1 MKRLIAGFLS
11 VCVAVSLLMT
21 GCSSGGTDNTAQT
34 DGPVT
39 ITIWHDKEDEVAQA
53 LQTELDTLAPDI
65 VVKLEKKDGLTDSLK
80 MVGNDPNSAPD
91 MYFFA
96 HDKIGV
102 YAEMGILAPITDFV
116 DKSTL
121 DQYIPMTIEA
131 ATYKGE
137 VYQLPIYFETL
148 LYMYNRRYMSDDE
161 VPSTTEE
168 LYKYMQENTK
178 GGHYGFVEQHSTAYY
193 AAGWLHAFG
202 GYILNENGEPGLDD
216 ENTIKAL
223 EYHKKF
229 VELMPTEGEYSTVN
243 TLFREGKAHSTIG
256 GPWLVPTARESG
268 IDLGIAPMPTVDET
282 GNKIAPY
289 SGVQGIHVLKVAAER
304 KHDAIAKVLQV
315 LTNDSVGIAMA
326 KASGCAPAKQSC
338 YEPFRAYAAGE
349 EETVDGTRWRLLSIP
364 EQNRPKLEFHS
375 RKNLKAVV
383 ENPILRHKLG
393 KFLDQHFNW
402 YNYERI
408 VLTDDYLPYSFFFEG
423 YMVQGAKTC
432 GGVILHGE
440 ENIQTAKYGI
450 HT

>member
-65 VVKLEKKDGLTDSLK
+65 VVKLEKKDGLNDSLK
-80 MVGNDPNSAPD
+80 MVGNDQNSAPD

-102 YAEMGILAPITDFV
+102 YAEMGILAPITDFI

-137 VYQLPIYFETL
+137 VYQLPLYFETL

-338 YEPFRAYAAGE
+338 YDDPAISGDDMVMAMYDTAQDAVPMPNVPEMDVMWTVTENLLVDVNMSGKDVRSSAQAAQQQAE
-349 EETVDGTRWRLLSIP
+349 SLIK
-364 EQNRPKLEFHS
+364 QM
-375 RKNLKAVV
+375 
-383 ENPILRHKLG
+383 
-393 KFLDQHFNW
+393 Q
-402 YNYERI
+402 
-408 VLTDDYLPYSFFFEG
+408 
-423 YMVQGAKTC
+423 
-432 GGVILHGE
+432 
-440 ENIQTAKYGI
+440 
-450 HT
+450 